1 MFCEYMCWCCGCLSP
16 FHTLMNVNSK
26 WKLGKRLFFL
36 IVSGC
41 WIYLNWTL
49 STGATRGVEIP
60 SSGQM
65 GQHSS
70 WGTIGLGQ
78 SVVSSQMTSSH
89 MTVPLSH
96 TQIWHG
102 SGFHTCRS
110 ANTWPSK
117 VQLPPMPLGGDTDA
131 NLGGA
136 GSKLITEERS
146 IIALQTQ
153 KYEKRNCIQK
163 WVGYYITQN
172 KS

>member
-1 MFCEYMCWCCGCLSP
+1 MFCEYMCGCSGCLSP
-16 FHTLMNVNSK
+16 FHTLLNVNSFWLLVAVK
-26 WKLGKRLFFL
+26 FL
-36 IVSGC
+36 C
-41 WIYLNWTL
+41 YFNWTL
-49 STGATRGVEIP
+49 TTGASRGVEIP

-131 NLGGA
+131 NLGGGRQQINHRRKINYCFA
-136 GSKLITEERS
+136 NANIWETQLNTEMSRLLYH
-146 IIALQTQ
+146 A
-153 KYEKRNCIQK
+153 K
-163 WVGYYITQN
+163 
-172 KS
+172 